1 MRGQR
6 RPIRKEPGLNT
17 ITVFFQSLDI
27 SLANGLFALGAA
39 IGSFVLMHAA
49 LMLFRR
55 RLGKLSEER
64 QHRPVA
70 QVLIKTLARTG
81 TFAIFATAILIGL
94 SVLDLPAPWNARISH
109 LWFLTLG
116 IQIAMFLHRAVKVG
130 SRSYFLKHNRG
141 GADQQV
147 TVAHT
152 VVIWLLQTTVWVVFV
167 LALLSNLGINVTTFV
182 ASLGIGGVAIALAVQ
197 NILGDLFASMSI
209 AVDKPF
215 EVGDSITVD
224 KISGT
229 VEHVGLKSTRL
240 RAIGG
245 EQIIISNAEL
255 LRQTVFNFRRMTTRR
270 IQFTLRA
277 SPGTPRELAAQ
288 VPGLVRE
295 IVGKHEKARF
305 DRTHLKTVD
314 QNWIEYEIVY
324 TMLDTDYGLYM
335 DTQQEINLDL
345 MHMFDELG
353 ISTAPRPQHV
363 LVQEAAGP
371 GEVRAEQQPAAN
383 EYAPAALRPRFI
395 HP

>member
-1 MRGQR
+1 MTD
-6 RPIRKEPGLNT
+6 T
-17 ITVFFQSLDI
+17 ITVYFQSLDI
-27 SLANGLFALGAA
+27 SLANALFALGAA
-39 IGSFVLMHAA
+39 IASFVLMHGA
-49 LMLFRR
+49 LMLVRR
-55 RLGKLSEER
+55 RLASLNEQR

-109 LWFLTLG
+109 LWFFTLG
-116 IQIAMFLHRAVKVG
+116 IQVAMFLHRAVEVG
-130 SRSYFLKHNRG
+130 SRRYFLKHSRG
-141 GADQQV
+141 GADEQV

-167 LALLSNLGINVTTFV
+167 LAMLANLGINVTTFV

-224 KISGT
+224 KVSGT

-255 LRQTVFNFRRMTTRR
+255 LRNTVFNFRRMRTRR

-277 SPGTPRELAAQ
+277 SPATPRALAAQ
-288 VPGLVRE
+288 VPDRLRALIERHDKVRF
-295 IVGKHEKARF
+295 GRA
-305 DRTHLKTVD
+305 HLKTVD

-324 TMLDTDYGLYM
+324 TLLDVDYDLYM
-335 DTQQEINLDL
+335 DTQHGINLDA
-345 MHMFDELG
+345 MQMFEELG
-353 ISTAPRPQHV
+353 VSTAPRPQHV
-363 LVQEAAGP
+363 LLDAP
-371 GEVRAEQQPAAN
+371 DTRTDVRGGAQPAAN
-383 EYAPAALRPRFI
+383 EARPAPGRA
-395 HP
+395 

>member
-1 MRGQR
+1 MTNN
-6 RPIRKEPGLNT
+6 I
-17 ITVFFQSLDI
+17 IAFFQSLDI
-27 SLANGLFALGAA
+27 SLANALFALAA
-39 IGSFVLMHAA
+39 AVGSFVLMHAA
-49 LMLFRR
+49 LMLFRK

-64 QHRPVA
+64 QHRPLA
-70 QVLIKTLARTG
+70 QVLTRTLARTG
-81 TFAIFATAILIGL
+81 TFAIFATAVLIGL
-94 SVLDLPAPWNARISH
+94 SVLDLPPPWNGRISH
-109 LWFLTLG
+109 LWFFTLG
-116 IQIAMFLHRAVKVG
+116 IQVAMFLHRAVKIG
-130 SRSYFLKHNRG
+130 ARSYFVKHGRT

-167 LALLSNLGINVTTFV
+167 LAMLSNLGINVTTFI

-255 LRQTVFNFRRMTTRR
+255 LRNTVFNFRRMTTRR

-277 SPGTPRELAAQ
+277 SPATPPALAAQ
-288 VPGLVRE
+288 VPERLRG
-295 IVGKHEKARF
+295 IVGSMEKVKFGRA
-305 DRTHLKTVD
+305 HLKTVD
-314 QNWIEYEIVY
+314 QNWIE
-324 TMLDTDYGLYM
+324 
-335 DTQQEINLDL
+335 
-345 MHMFDELG
+345 
-353 ISTAPRPQHV
+353 
-363 LVQEAAGP
+363 
-371 GEVRAEQQPAAN
+371 
-383 EYAPAALRPRFI
+383 
-395 HP
+395 